1 MLSSISNHTQLL
13 IVDEMIDGRVVAADF
28 AGCTLLYLDGAE
40 VHRLGIEGEQS
51 VGEQFAHT
59 EEVLQ
64 SLGSLDGSEHASD
77 GTQDSSLATGRNSA
91 CWRWLLEEATVAG
104 GAWQVGKCLTLEAE
118 DAAMR
123 ECLAQSHTGIIDEE
137 LCREVVGAIN
147 DEIPWLDDFFGIV

>member
-1 MLSSISNHTQLL
+1 MVFQITRSLL

-64 SLGSLDGSEHASD
+64 RLGSLDGSEHTSD
-77 GTQDSSLATGRNSA
+77 GTRTPS
-91 CWRWLLEEATVAG
+91 WLLVGTVPAG
-104 GAWQVGKCLTLEAE
+104 GGSLKKQ
-118 DAAMR
+118 R
-123 ECLAQSHTGIIDEE
+123 
-137 LCREVVGAIN
+137 
-147 DEIPWLDDFFGIV
+147 